1 MRKILTN
8 KWNKVIDLYFK
19 DGKSIDHIASEYGT
33 SKENIEEILS
43 IYRLEVS

>member
-1 MRKILTN
+1 MN
-8 KWNKVIDLYFK
+8 KWNNVVDLYFK

>member
-1 MRKILTN
+1 MTN
-8 KWNKVIDLYFK
+8 KWNNVVDLYFK
-19 DGKSIDHIASEYGT
+19 DGKSIDYIASEYGT

>member
-1 MRKILTN
+1 MN
-8 KWNKVIDLYFK
+8 KLNKVIDLYFK
-19 DGKSIDHIASEYGT
+19 DGKSIDHIAREYGT

>member
-8 KWNKVIDLYFK
+8 KWNNVVDLYFK

-43 IYRLEVS
+43 IYRLKVS

>member
-1 MRKILTN
+1 MN
-8 KWNKVIDLYFK
+8 KWNNVIELYFK
-19 DGKSIDHIASEYGT
+19 EGRSIDYIASEYAT